1 MTAQTWTAT
10 TDALPANGS
19 RVLCFIPEHSFF
31 LPGKSGEVELRE
43 VVIMRFA
50 EDFFLHNPS
59 KTGYSG
65 APHFWLGEGTSNR
78 FFAEVSH
85 WQALPQSPEGAAH

>member
-1 MTAQTWTAT
+1 MNPQTWTAT
-10 TDALPANGS
+10 AHALPENGA
-19 RVLCFIPEHSFF
+19 RVLCFLPGNNVY
-31 LPGKSGEVELRE
+31 LPGKTGEMELRE

-59 KTGYSG
+59 KTGYTG
-65 APHFWLGEGTSNR
+65 EPHFWLGEGTSNR

-85 WQALPQSPEGAAH
+85 WRELPPVP

>member
-1 MTAQTWTAT
+1 MSKETWTAIAE
-10 TDALPANGS
+10 ALPLNGA
-19 RVLCFIPEHSFF
+19 RVLCFLPGNSVY
-31 LPGKSGEVELRE
+31 LPGKTGDMEMRE

-59 KTGYSG
+59 KTGYTG
-65 APHFWLGEGTSNR
+65 EPHFWLGEGTSNR

-85 WQALPQSPEGAAH
+85 WRTLPLAP

>member
-1 MTAQTWTAT
+1 MNLQTWTAT
-10 TDALPANGS
+10 ADALPENGA
-19 RVLCFIPEHSFF
+19 RVLCFLPRNSVY
-31 LPGKSGEVELRE
+31 LPGKTGDLELRE

-59 KTGYSG
+59 KTGYTG

-78 FFAEVSH
+78 FFSEVSH
-85 WQALPQSPEGAAH
+85 WRTLPQVP